1 VLPTNAPG
9 ARGRLALN
17 VAADPPD
24 LSELPESLP
33 EALRRAAQSQRAS
46 TIVHVDAS
54 GRENRQSFADL
65 LAEAAAVCGS
75 LAALGLK
82 KGDSAILL
90 LEKSTEL
97 LPAFWGCL
105 LAGVRSAVAQAPPT
119 FVGENRSLNQLGEVW
134 SLLDRPLVI
143 CNSEVIESVR
153 MPTALAGV
161 GKVRCAD
168 IAELMSAPAAA
179 EVFQASA
186 DETAFFS
193 LTSGSTGTPK
203 CISLT
208 HANILRRA
216 HGANLL
222 CGHSAQ
228 DVILNW
234 LPFNHIGSISD
245 WHLRCVLLGCTMVY
259 TPKESVL
266 ARPLHWCDLIDKY
279 RVTHTWAPNFAYSL
293 VGSALSALREKREL
307 PPRWDLSCVQ
317 GMLSAGE
324 PVAPNVI
331 RQFLEELAPFGLVA
345 TAIRPAFGMA
355 ELGSGI
361 TYHIATSDRPLKFYS
376 MPRQSAGAEISS
388 GVAKTDEAAT
398 LTGLGPPIPGVGIRI
413 VNDDNEVVPENT
425 LGHLQVS
432 GAVVS
437 PGYLRN
443 PEANRVFRD
452 DGWFETGDLGFLVN
466 GELVVAG
473 RAKESII
480 VRGVNYSC
488 GEIEQAVNS
497 VNGVESGFTAACA
510 VRREGSDREELAL
523 FFHPSVDDDQG
534 LAEIVREIQQS
545 LARQIGLQPDF
556 LLPVPKDAIPKT
568 AIGKVQR
575 GELTRRFAA
584 GEFEAVVRR
593 VDKLPIGRVAQART
607 REVQLPQG
615 EIERRVAAILQEAFG
630 GQPIG
635 VQDNLF
641 DLGGDSLLLTQ
652 IHGRLQSE
660 FGPRLTLVEMFKFP
674 TIQSLAKFLGGDARK
689 DVGSGGSTRPGTRMR
704 RASGLNSPSAE
715 NDIAVIGMSCRFPGA
730 PNFRQFWRNLCE
742 GVESMQFFSDEEL
755 LQSGVDPRLLDNP
768 DYVKVSSVLP
778 DIEWFDAR
786 FFGITPRDAAL
797 MDPQQRVLLECA
809 WETFEVAGYNPL
821 AYRGSVGVYA
831 GAGMNTYLLNNL
843 YPARSFQSSDNASE
857 ILTLDSME
865 GFRVMVANDKD
876 YLPTRI
882 SYKLNLRGP
891 SINVQTACS
900 TTLVA
905 VHMAAQ
911 AVRSGECDMALA
923 GGVSIKV
930 PQEAGYQ
937 YLEDMIVSPDGHCR
951 AFDARAQGTV
961 FGNGAGLVLLKRL
974 DEAIA
979 DGDHIFAVIKGSAIN
994 NDGSGKVGYMA
1005 PSQSGMAAV
1014 VGEALTRSGV
1024 DPRSIGFVEAH
1035 GTGTA
1040 LGDPIELGAITEGFR
1055 TLTTERGYCAVGSVK
1070 TNVGHLQIASGVAGF
1085 IKASLALYHK
1095 QIPPTL
1101 HFETPNPRI
1110 DFANSPFY
1118 VNDRLQDWSSAE
1130 WPRRASV
1137 NSLGIG
1143 GTNAHVVLEEAP
1155 RQEPQSPSGQPL
1167 HVLPISARTPTALR
1181 KLIGRYREAL
1191 EELDDA
1197 ALADFCFTAAIGRAH
1212 FAQRFAAVGASVA
1225 DMQRALT
1232 RALAPLGNGD
1242 AESAARNNDPS
1253 RVGFLF
1259 SGSGSQST
1267 ATARSLYETQPHFRE
1282 IVDRSVELLAP
1293 ELRQPL
1299 LDVLFMPQANSSLED
1314 HGNLAATA
1322 LFIVEF
1328 ALAEMWRSW
1337 GVGPSAVVGQ
1347 GIGEYAAATFAGVFE
1362 LEDGLKLVTARA
1374 RWERELSGDSPE
1386 RPRSDDGAA
1395 EFRKIVDRLSLSPP
1409 KIPFVSSA
1417 TGRPADEEITT
1428 SDYWCRQLVETDR
1441 LATHAPAIAEACDR
1455 FLELGPRSALLP
1467 LLRQM
1472 LRDDSRFDPDE
1483 CWLSSLREGSDD
1495 IGPILET
1502 LSTFYVAGLDVNWEA
1517 FYEHAGRRR
1526 MVLPTYPFERK
1537 RFWIDRPRTRVSAVT
1552 SKGTSRD
1559 VHPRGRPKFSEPQLE
1574 DNSVL
1579 ETDEQEDDCQ
1589 FK

>member
-1 VLPTNAPG
+1 VLATNA
-9 ARGRLALN
+9 AVASGRLALN
-17 VAADPPD
+17 VAADPPGLSD
-24 LSELPESLP
+24 LPASLP
-33 EALRRAAQSQRAS
+33 DALRRAAQSQAAPA
-46 TIVHVDAS
+46 IVHVDAS
-54 GRENRQSFADL
+54 GAEKRQSFADL
-65 LAEAAAVCGS
+65 LADASAVCGG
-75 LAALGLK
+75 LAAAGLK
-82 KGDSAILL
+82 AGDSAILL

-105 LAGVRSAVAQAPPT
+105 LAGVRPAVAQAPPT
-119 FVGENRSLNQLGEVW
+119 FEGESRSLQQLGEVW
-134 SLLDRPLVI
+134 SLLERPLVI
-143 CNSEVIESVR
+143 CNSDVIRSVR
-153 MPTALAGV
+153 MPAAMAGEE
-161 GKVRCAD
+161 KVRCAD
-168 IAELMSAPAAA
+168 VAALMSAPAASEFVPA
-179 EVFQASA
+179 AA
-186 DETAFFS
+186 DDTAFYS
-193 LTSGSTGTPK
+193 LTSGSTGAPK
-203 CISLT
+203 CIRLT
-208 HANILRRA
+208 HANIIRRA

-222 CGHSAQ
+222 CGHSPD

-245 WHLRCVLLGCTMVY
+245 WHLRCILLGCKMVY

-266 ARPLHWCDLIDKY
+266 AHPLHWCDLINKY

-293 VGSALSALREKREL
+293 VGSALAALREKQES
-307 PPRWDLSCVQ
+307 PPRWDLSCVG

-331 RQFLEELAPFGLVA
+331 RQFLEELAPFGLKE

-361 TYHIATSDRPLKFYS
+361 TYHLATSDRPLKFYS
-376 MPRQSAGAEISS
+376 MPRQTAGAEVSS
-388 GVAKTDEAAT
+388 QLAKTEEAAT
-398 LTGLGPPIPGVGIRI
+398 LTGLGPPIPGCGIRI

-443 PEANRVFRD
+443 PEANRVFRE
-452 DGWFETGDLGFLVN
+452 DGWFETGDLGFLVD

-488 GEIEQAVNS
+488 GEIEQIVNS
-497 VNGVESGFTAACA
+497 VSGVESGFTAACA

-523 FFHPSVDDDQG
+523 FFHTSADGDRG
-534 LAEIVREIQQS
+534 LAQILREIQQS
-545 LARQIGLQPDF
+545 LGRQLGLQPDF
-556 LLPVPKDAIPKT
+556 LLPVPKEAIPKT

-575 GELTRRFAA
+575 GELGRRFAA
-584 GEFEAVVRR
+584 GEFEAVVQR
-593 VDKLPIGRVAQART
+593 VAKLAIGRVAPT
-607 REVQLPQG
+607 RKGAVQLPQSQ
-615 EIERRVAAILQEAFG
+615 IERRVAAILQEAFG
-630 GQPIG
+630 GQSIG
-635 VQDNLF
+635 VTDNLF

-652 IHGRLQSE
+652 IHGRLQNE

-674 TIQSLAKFLGGDARK
+674 TIQSLAKFLGGDTGK
-689 DVGSGGSTRPGTRMR
+689 DAASRGSKRQLTRLRRGSH
-704 RASGLNSPSAE
+704 ANQASAE

-730 PNFRQFWRNLCE
+730 PNFRQFWQNLCE

-755 LQSGVDPRLLDNP
+755 LQAGVDPRLLDNP

-821 AYRGSVGVYA
+821 AYRGSVGIYA

-843 YPARSFQSSDNASE
+843 YAARAFQSPDDASE

-891 SINVQTACS
+891 SVNVQTACS

-930 PQEAGYQ
+930 PQEAGYR

-979 DGDHIFAVIKGSAIN
+979 DGDHVFAVIKGSAIN

-1005 PSQSGMAAV
+1005 PSQSGMATV
-1014 VGEALTRSGV
+1014 VGEALARSGV

-1040 LGDPIELGAITEGFR
+1040 LGDPIELGAVTEGFR
-1055 TLTTERGYCAVGSVK
+1055 NSTSESGYCAVGSVK
-1070 TNVGHLQIASGVAGF
+1070 TNVGHLQIASGIAGF

-1118 VNDRLQDWSSAE
+1118 VNDRLLDWSSAE
-1130 WPRRASV
+1130 SPRRASV

-1155 RQEPQSPSGQPL
+1155 LHEPSSVSQQPL
-1167 HVLPISARTPTALR
+1167 QVLPISARTPTALR

-1191 EELDDA
+1191 ENLDDA
-1197 ALADFCFTAAIGRAH
+1197 SLGDFCYTAAIGRAH
-1212 FAQRFAAVGASVA
+1212 FAQRFAAVGATVA

-1232 RALAPLGNGD
+1232 RALGLHVNGNGER
-1242 AESAARNNDPS
+1242 ATRNIEPP

-1259 SGSGSQST
+1259 SGSGSQWT
-1267 ATARSLYETQPHFRE
+1267 ALARPLYETQPRFRE
-1282 IVDRSVELLAP
+1282 IVDRCAELLAN
-1293 ELRQPL
+1293 ELPRPL
-1299 LDVLFMPQANSSLED
+1299 LDILFTSEAFSAPGEQGD
-1314 HGNLAATA
+1314 PAALA
-1322 LFIVEF
+1322 LFVVEY
-1328 ALAEMWRSW
+1328 ALAELWRSW
-1337 GVGPSAVVGQ
+1337 GVEPSAVMGQ
-1347 GIGEYAAATFAGVFE
+1347 GVGLYAAATFAGVFE
-1362 LEDGLKLVTARA
+1362 LEDGLKLATAHA
-1374 RWERELSGDSPE
+1374 SQ
-1386 RPRSDDGAA
+1386 RSDAGAA
-1395 EFRKIVDRLSLSPP
+1395 VFRDIVENVSLSPP
-1409 KIPFVSSA
+1409 RIPVLSSP
-1417 TGRPADEEITT
+1417 TGRAGDDEIITP
-1428 SDYWCRQLVETDR
+1428 DYWCRQLVENDQ
-1441 LATHAPAIAEACDR
+1441 LAEHMPALAEACDR
-1455 FLELGPRSALLP
+1455 FLELAPRPGLLP
-1467 LLRQM
+1467 LVREL
-1472 LRDDSRFDPDE
+1472 LGDDARFESDG
-1483 CWLSSLREGSDD
+1483 CWLGSLSDESAD
-1495 IGPILET
+1495 ISQVLEA
-1502 LSTFYVAGLDVNWEA
+1502 LSTLYAAGLDVSWEG
-1517 FYEHAGRRR
+1517 FYEQAGRRR

-1552 SKGTSRD
+1552 STGTSRD
-1559 VHPRGRPKFSEPQLE
+1559 LE
-1574 DNSVL
+1574 A
-1579 ETDEQEDDCQ
+1579 DEQESD
-1589 FK
+1589 

>member
-1 VLPTNAPG
+1 M
-9 ARGRLALN
+9 ALN

-24 LSELPESLP
+24 LRELPQSLP
-33 EALRRAAQSQRAS
+33 AALRRAAQRDA
-46 TIVHVDAS
+46 TPVLVHVGPG
-54 GRENRQSFADL
+54 GREKRQSFAGL
-65 LAEAAAVCGS
+65 LAEAAAVCGG
-75 LAALGLK
+75 LAASGQRA
-82 KGDSAILL
+82 GNSAILL
-90 LEKSTEL
+90 LEKSDEL

-105 LAGVRSAVAQAPPT
+105 LAGVRPAVAQIPQT
-119 FVGENRSLNQLGEVW
+119 FAGENRGLQQLDEVW
-134 SLLDRPLVI
+134 RLLDRPLVI
-143 CNSEVIESVR
+143 CNSALVDSVR
-153 MPTALAGV
+153 LPSAQPGEN
-161 GKVRCAD
+161 VRCAD
-168 IAELMSAPAAA
+168 IARLMSAP
-179 EVFQASA
+179 SA
-186 DETAFFS
+186 TEFYDAPPGDTAFYS
-193 LTSGSTGTPK
+193 LTSGSTGAPK
-203 CISLT
+203 CIALT
-208 HANILRRA
+208 HANIIRRA

-222 CGHSAQ
+222 CGHSPR

-245 WHLRCVLLGCTMVY
+245 WHLRCVLLGCGMVY
-259 TPKESVL
+259 APKESVL
-266 ARPLHWCDLIDKY
+266 ADPLHWLRLIDAY

-293 VGSALSALREKREL
+293 VTSALAAQREKRESL
-307 PPRWDLSCVQ
+307 PRWDLSCVG

-324 PVAPNVI
+324 PVAPGVI
-331 RQFLEELAPFGLVA
+331 RQFLEALAPFGLTP

-361 TYHIATSDRPLKFYS
+361 TYHVATSDRPLKFHS
-376 MPRQSAGAEISS
+376 MPRQSTGTGAGS
-388 GVAKTDEAAT
+388 GVADSEGAAT

-413 VNDDNEVVPENT
+413 VNDEDEVVPENT

-452 DGWFETGDLGFLVN
+452 DGWFETGDLGFLVD
-466 GELVVAG
+466 GELIVAG

-488 GEIEQAVNS
+488 SEIEQVVNS
-497 VNGVESGFTAACA
+497 VPGVEAGFTAACA
-510 VRREGSDREELAL
+510 VRRADSNREELAI
-523 FFHPSVDDDQG
+523 FFHAPAEDDSRLTG
-534 LAEIVREIQQS
+534 LLREMQQS
-545 LARQIGLQPDF
+545 LVRQIGLQADF
-556 LLPVPKDAIPKT
+556 LLPVPKEAIPKT

-575 GELTRRFAA
+575 AELVRRFAQ
-584 GEFEAVVRR
+584 GEFAPLLKRIAQ
-593 VDKLPIGRVAQART
+593 LPIGRVPPQTGRS
-607 REVQLPQG
+607 EIQLPQSQ
-615 EIERRVAAILQEAFG
+615 IERQVAAILQEAFD

-635 VQDNLF
+635 IQDNLF

-652 IHGRLQSE
+652 IHGRLQSQ
-660 FGPRLTLVEMFKFP
+660 FGPRITLLDMFQYP
-674 TIQSLAKFLGGDARK
+674 TIQSLAKFLGGDTAKNADPR
-689 DVGSGGSTRPGTRMR
+689 GSAR
-704 RASGLNSPSAE
+704 RAARSHRTPRPDDPSAE
-715 NDIAVIGMSCRFPGA
+715 NDVAVIGMSCRFPGA
-730 PNFRQFWRNLCE
+730 ANLRQFWRNLRD

-755 LQSGVDPRLLDNP
+755 LEAGVDPRLLDNP

-843 YPARSFQSSDNASE
+843 YPARSFQSPDDASE

-891 SINVQTACS
+891 SVNVQTACS

-905 VHMAAQ
+905 IHMAAQ
-911 AVRSGECDMALA
+911 AVRHGECDMALA

-930 PQEAGYQ
+930 PQEAGYL

-1005 PSQSGMAAV
+1005 PSQRGMAAV
-1014 VGEALTRSGV
+1014 VGDAIARSGV

-1055 TLTTERGYCAVGSVK
+1055 EFTSESGYCAVGSVK
-1070 TNVGHLQIASGVAGF
+1070 TNVGHLQIASGIAGF
-1085 IKASLALYHK
+1085 IKTALCLYHK

-1118 VNDRLQDWSSAE
+1118 VIDRLQDWSSTE
-1130 WPRRASV
+1130 WPLRASV

-1155 RQEPQSPSGQPL
+1155 RHESQIEQQPAP
-1167 HVLPISARTPTALR
+1167 HILPISARTPTALR
-1181 KLIGRYREAL
+1181 KLAGRYRDAL
-1191 EELDDA
+1191 ERFDDA
-1197 ALADFCFTAAIGRAH
+1197 SLADVCSTAAIGRAH
-1212 FAQRFAAVGASVA
+1212 FAQRLAVVGSTVTELKKS
-1225 DMQRALT
+1225 LT
-1232 RALAPLGNGD
+1232 KALAPAGNGD
-1242 AESAARNNDPS
+1242 PQSATRSNDPA

-1259 SGSGSQST
+1259 SGSLTQFSGLVTSGT
-1267 ATARSLYETQPHFRE
+1267 VRRLYETHPHFRE
-1282 IVDRSVELLAP
+1282 TVDRCAELLADQLP
-1293 ELRQPL
+1293 RPL
-1299 LDVLFMPQANSSLED
+1299 LAVLFTPPSDPSNGEQQA
-1314 HGNLAATA
+1314 LAGPA
-1322 LFIVEF
+1322 LFVVQY
-1328 ALAEMWRSW
+1328 ALAEMWRKW
-1337 GVGPSAVVGQ
+1337 GIEPSAVLGQ
-1347 GIGEYAAATFAGVFE
+1347 GVGEYAAATVAGVFQ
-1362 LEDGLKLVTARA
+1362 LEDGLKLVVARA
-1374 RWERELSGDSPE
+1374 RQASRVDAS
-1386 RPRSDDGAA
+1386 
-1395 EFRKIVDRLSLSPP
+1395 EFRKTIDGLSLSRP
-1409 KIPFVSSA
+1409 KILFVSSA
-1417 TGRPADEEITT
+1417 TGQPADDAVTT
-1428 SDYWCRQLVETDR
+1428 SDYWCRQLVEADR
-1441 LATHAPAIAEACDR
+1441 LARHLPALAEACDR
-1455 FLELGPRSALLP
+1455 FLDLSPQSSLLAAARRI
-1467 LLRQM
+1467 LRN
-1472 LRDDSRFDPDE
+1472 DARFQSDE
-1483 CWLSSLREGSDD
+1483 CWLSSLHEGSDD
-1495 IGPILET
+1495 LREIPAA
-1502 LSTFYVAGLDVNWEA
+1502 LSALYEAGLEVDWER
-1517 FYEHAGRRR
+1517 FYEHDRRR
-1526 MVLPTYPFERK
+1526 RVVLPTYPFERK
-1537 RFWIDRPRTRVSAVT
+1537 RFWVDRPRTQVSAIS
-1552 SKGTSRD
+1552 SKGPSRD
-1559 VHPRGRPKFSEPQLE
+1559 AHERLHPDLSRSQLE
-1574 DNSVL
+1574 DDSIL
-1579 ETDEQEDDCQ
+1579 ERDQADDAT
-1589 FK
+1589 